1 MLGEDP
7 RENRIAEWFRGL
19 TMGVRIQIILFSVVG
34 IVLAAVGSIALI
46 QEAPVLLPT
55 VVPDSKPVPGETP
68 RMAAT
73 NVVKDW
79 RTAEAM
85 AGKQR
90 GPDVAAE
97 GKGEVEAMRKLVSMD
112 PNDADSWDRL
122 GKSLFSSGQHAE
134 AIRAFQ
140 RALEIKPGVAE
151 VLANLGVTLKTSGEM
166 TEYEKIVQSL
176 ALVDPKLARDL
187 MEFSPKKEITPA
199 ASSTPPPTPA
209 PSSPQ
214 PASAGQNE
222 SGEIG
227 ALRKLVA
234 MDPKDA
240 DSWDRLGKALFV
252 SGNHNEAVR
261 CFEKSLELKPNVV
274 EVLANLGVAY
284 KTQGRKEAFEEVLA
298 KLTALDP
305 KTGEQLKAFVP
316 APLEKR

>member
-1 MLGEDP
+1 
-7 RENRIAEWFRGL
+7 
-19 TMGVRIQIILFSVVG
+19 MGVRIQIVLFSIVG
-34 IVLAAVGSIALI
+34 IVLAVAGSIALI

-55 VVPDSKPVPGETP
+55 VVPDSKPVPGETT
-68 RMAAT
+68 RVAAT

-85 AGKQR
+85 APKQK
-90 GPDVAAE
+90 GPGVAAE

-240 DSWDRLGKALFV
+240 DSWDRLGKALFMV
-252 SGNHNEAVR
+252 KNYDEAIQ
-261 CFEKSLELKPNVV
+261 CFEKSLELKPDIV
-274 EVLANLGVAY
+274 EVLANLGVTS
-284 KTQGRKEAFEEVLA
+284 KSKGDKGRYARVLE
-298 KLTALDP
+298 KLSTLNP
-305 KTGEQLKAFVP
+305 KTAKELEAYQP
-316 APLEKR
+316 APAK

>member
-19 TMGVRIQIILFSVVG
+19 TMGVRIQIVLFSVVG
-34 IVLAAVGSIALI
+34 IVLAVVGSIALI
-46 QEAPVLLPT
+46 QEAPVLLPA
-55 VVPDSKPVPGETP
+55 VVPDSKPVPGEAP
-68 RMAAT
+68 RVAAT

-85 AGKQR
+85 AAKQK
-90 GPDVAAE
+90 GPNVAAE

-187 MEFSPKKEITPA
+187 MEFSPGKTGAPES
-199 ASSTPPPTPA
+199 SSTPPS
-209 PSSPQ
+209 SSPPQ
-214 PASAGQNE
+214 STSVGQNE
-222 SGEIG
+222 LGEIG

-234 MDPKDA
+234 IDPKDA
-240 DSWDRLGKALFV
+240 DSWDRLGKSLFMV
-252 SGNHNEAVR
+252 KNYDEAIQ
-261 CFEKSLELKPNVV
+261 CFEKSLELKPDVV
-274 EVLANLGVAY
+274 EVLANLGVTS
-284 KTQGRKEAFEEVLA
+284 KSKGDKGRYGKVVE
-298 KLTALDP
+298 KLSALDP
-305 KTGEQLKAFVP
+305 KTAKELEAYQP
-316 APLEKR
+316 APAK

>member
-1 MLGEDP
+1 
-7 RENRIAEWFRGL
+7 
-19 TMGVRIQIILFSVVG
+19 MGVRIQIILFSVVG

-46 QEAPVLLPT
+46 QEAPVLLPA
-55 VVPDSKPVPGETP
+55 VVPDSKPVPGEIP
-68 RMAAT
+68 RVAAT

-85 AGKQR
+85 AGKQK

-187 MEFSPKKEITPA
+187 MEFSPGKTGTPG
-199 ASSTPPPTPA
+199 SSFTPPPTS
-209 PSSPQ
+209 SSPSQ
-214 PASAGQNE
+214 SDSVAQNE
-222 SGEIG
+222 SGEVG

-298 KLTALDP
+298 KLTSLDP

-316 APLEKR
+316 APPAKR

>member
-1 MLGEDP
+1 
-7 RENRIAEWFRGL
+7 
-19 TMGVRIQIILFSVVG
+19 MGVRIQIVLFSVVG
-34 IVLAAVGSIALI
+34 IVLAVVGSIALI
-46 QEAPVLLPT
+46 QEAPVLLPA
-55 VVPDSKPVPGETP
+55 VVPDSKPVPGEAP
-68 RMAAT
+68 RVAAT

-85 AGKQR
+85 AAKQK
-90 GPDVAAE
+90 GPNVAAE

-187 MEFSPKKEITPA
+187 MEFSPGKTGAPES
-199 ASSTPPPTPA
+199 SSTPPS
-209 PSSPQ
+209 SSPPQ
-214 PASAGQNE
+214 STSVGQNE

-234 MDPKDA
+234 IDPKDA
-240 DSWDRLGKALFV
+240 DSWDRLGKSLFMV
-252 SGNHNEAVR
+252 KNYDEAIQ
-261 CFEKSLELKPNVV
+261 CFEKSLELKPDVV
-274 EVLANLGVAY
+274 EVLANLGVTS
-284 KTQGRKEAFEEVLA
+284 KSKGDKGRYGKVVE
-298 KLTALDP
+298 KLSALDP
-305 KTGEQLKAFVP
+305 KTAKELEAYQP
-316 APLEKR
+316 APAK

>member
-19 TMGVRIQIILFSVVG
+19 TMGVRIQIVLFSVVG
-34 IVLAAVGSIALI
+34 IVLVAVGSIALI

-68 RMAAT
+68 RVAST

-85 AGKQR
+85 AGKQK

-187 MEFSPKKEITPA
+187 MEFSPGKTGTPES
-199 ASSTPPPTPA
+199 SSTPPPTP
-209 PSSPQ
+209 SSPPQ
-214 PASAGQNE
+214 SDSVGQNE
-222 SGEIG
+222 SGEVG

>member
-1 MLGEDP
+1 MLGDDP

-34 IVLAAVGSIALI
+34 IVLAIVGSIALI
-46 QEAPVLLPT
+46 QEAPVLLPA

-68 RMAAT
+68 RVTAT

-85 AGKQR
+85 AGKQK
-90 GPDVAAE
+90 GPDGSAE
-97 GKGEVEAMRKLVSMD
+97 GRGEVEAMRKLVAMD
-112 PNDADSWDRL
+112 PGDADSWDRL

-187 MEFSPKKEITPA
+187 MEFSPSKTGA
-199 ASSTPPPTPA
+199 SATSSTPPPTPA

-214 PASAGQNE
+214 STSVGQNE

-240 DSWDRLGKALFV
+240 DSWDRLGKALFMV
-252 SGNHNEAVR
+252 KNYDEAIQ
-261 CFEKSLELKPNVV
+261 CFEKSLDLKPDVV
-274 EVLANLGVAY
+274 EVLANLGVTSKSKGDKSRYAKVLEKLSTLNP
-284 KTQGRKEAFEEVLA
+284 KTAKELEAF
-298 KLTALDP
+298 
-305 KTGEQLKAFVP
+305 QP
-316 APLEKR
+316 APAK

>member
-19 TMGVRIQIILFSVVG
+19 TMGVRIQIVLFSVVG
-34 IVLAAVGSIALI
+34 VVLAVVGSIALI

-68 RMAAT
+68 RVAAT

-85 AGKQR
+85 APKQK

-97 GKGEVEAMRKLVSMD
+97 GKGEVEAMRKLVEVD
-112 PNDADSWDRL
+112 PNDANSWDRL

-187 MEFSPKKEITPA
+187 MEFSPGKTGTPES
-199 ASSTPPPTPA
+199 SSTPPPTP
-209 PSSPQ
+209 SSPPQ
-214 PASAGQNE
+214 SDSVGQNE

-240 DSWDRLGKALFV
+240 DSWDRLGKALFMV
-252 SGNHNEAVR
+252 KNYDEAIQ
-261 CFEKSLELKPNVV
+261 CFEKSLELKPDVV
-274 EVLANLGVAY
+274 EVLANLGVTS
-284 KTQGRKEAFEEVLA
+284 KSKGDKGRYARVLE
-298 KLTALDP
+298 KLSTLNP
-305 KTGEQLKAFVP
+305 KTGKELEAYQP
-316 APLEKR
+316 APAK

>member
-19 TMGVRIQIILFSVVG
+19 TMGVRIQIVLFSVVG
-34 IVLAAVGSIALI
+34 VVLAVVGSIALI

-68 RMAAT
+68 RVAAT

-85 AGKQR
+85 AGKQK

-187 MEFSPKKEITPA
+187 MEFSPSKTGAPES
-199 ASSTPPPTPA
+199 SSTPPPTP
-209 PSSPQ
+209 SSPPQ
-214 PASAGQNE
+214 SDSVGQNE
-222 SGEIG
+222 SGEVG

-252 SGNHNEAVR
+252 VKNYDEAIQ
-261 CFEKSLELKPNVV
+261 CFEKSLELKPDVV
-274 EVLANLGVAY
+274 EVLANLGVTSKSKGDKNRY
-284 KTQGRKEAFEEVLA
+284 EKVLE
-298 KLTALDP
+298 KLSTLDP
-305 KTGEQLKAFVP
+305 KTAKELEAYQP
-316 APLEKR
+316 ASAK

>member
-19 TMGVRIQIILFSVVG
+19 TMGVRIQIVLFSVVG
-34 IVLAAVGSIALI
+34 IVLAVVGSIALI
-46 QEAPVLLPT
+46 QEAPVLLPALT
-55 VVPDSKPVPGETP
+55 PDSKPVPGETP
-68 RMAAT
+68 RVVAT

-85 AGKQR
+85 APKQT

-97 GKGEVEAMRKLVSMD
+97 GKGEVEAMRKLVEVD
-112 PNDADSWDRL
+112 PNDANSWDRL

-140 RALEIKPGVAE
+140 KALEIKPGVAE

-187 MEFSPKKEITPA
+187 MEFSPGKTGAPES
-199 ASSTPPPTPA
+199 SSTPPS
-209 PSSPQ
+209 SSPPQ
-214 PASAGQNE
+214 SASAGQND

-240 DSWDRLGKALFV
+240 DSWDRLGKALFMV
-252 SGNHNEAVR
+252 KNYDEAIQ
-261 CFEKSLELKPNVV
+261 CFEKSLELKPDVV
-274 EVLANLGVAY
+274 EVLANLGVTS
-284 KTQGRKEAFEEVLA
+284 KSKGDKGRYEKILE
-298 KLTALDP
+298 KLSALDP
-305 KTGEQLKAFVP
+305 KTAKELEAYQP
-316 APLEKR
+316 APAK

>member
-1 MLGEDP
+1 MVGDDP
-7 RENRIAEWFRGL
+7 RENRISEWFRGL
-19 TMGVRIQIILFSVVG
+19 TMGVRIQIVLFSIVG
-34 IVLAAVGSIALI
+34 IVLAVVGSIAMI

-68 RMAAT
+68 RVAAT

-85 AGKQR
+85 SEKQK
-90 GPDVAAE
+90 GPDVTAE
-97 GKGEVEAMRKLVSMD
+97 GKGEAEAMRKLVAMD

-187 MEFSPKKEITPA
+187 MEFSPSKTGTPES
-199 ASSTPPPTPA
+199 SSTPPPTP
-209 PSSPQ
+209 SSPPQ
-214 PASAGQNE
+214 SDSVGQNE

-234 MDPKDA
+234 IDPKDA

-261 CFEKSLELKPNVV
+261 CFEKSLELKPSVV

>member
-1 MLGEDP
+1 MVGDDP
-7 RENRIAEWFRGL
+7 REHRISEWFRGL

-68 RMAAT
+68 RVAAT

-85 AGKQR
+85 AAKQK
-90 GPDVAAE
+90 GPNVAAE

-187 MEFSPKKEITPA
+187 MEFSPSKTGTPES
-199 ASSTPPPTPA
+199 SSTPPPTP
-209 PSSPQ
+209 SSPPQ
-214 PASAGQNE
+214 SDSVGQNE

-234 MDPKDA
+234 IDPKDA

-261 CFEKSLELKPNVV
+261 CFEKSLELKPSVV

>member
-19 TMGVRIQIILFSVVG
+19 TMGVRIQIVLFSVVG
-34 IVLAAVGSIALI
+34 VVLAVVGSIALI

-68 RMAAT
+68 RVAAT

-85 AGKQR
+85 APKQK

-97 GKGEVEAMRKLVSMD
+97 GKGEVEAMRKLVEVD
-112 PNDADSWDRL
+112 PNDANSWDRL

-187 MEFSPKKEITPA
+187 MEFSPSKTGAPES
-199 ASSTPPPTPA
+199 SSTPPPTP
-209 PSSPQ
+209 SSPPQ
-214 PASAGQNE
+214 SDSVGQNE
-222 SGEIG
+222 SGEVG

-252 SGNHNEAVR
+252 VKNYDEAIQ
-261 CFEKSLELKPNVV
+261 CFEKSLELKPDLV
-274 EVLANLGVAY
+274 EVLANLGVTSKSKGDKNRY
-284 KTQGRKEAFEEVLA
+284 EKVLE
-298 KLTALDP
+298 KLSALDP
-305 KTGEQLKAFVP
+305 KTAKELEAYQP
-316 APLEKR
+316 APAK

>member
-68 RMAAT
+68 RVAAT

-85 AGKQR
+85 AAKQK
-90 GPDVAAE
+90 GSNVAAE

-187 MEFSPKKEITPA
+187 MEFSPSKTGTPES
-199 ASSTPPPTPA
+199 SSTPPPTP
-209 PSSPQ
+209 SSPPQ
-214 PASAGQNE
+214 SDSVGQNE

-234 MDPKDA
+234 IDPKDA

-261 CFEKSLELKPNVV
+261 CFEKSLELKPSVV

>member
-19 TMGVRIQIILFSVVG
+19 TMGVRIQIILFSLVG

-46 QEAPVLLPT
+46 QEAPVLLPA
-55 VVPDSKPVPGETP
+55 VVPDSKPVPGEIP
-68 RMAAT
+68 RVAAT

-85 AGKQR
+85 AGKQK

-187 MEFSPKKEITPA
+187 MEFSPGKTGTSDS
-199 ASSTPPPTPA
+199 SSTPPPTP
-209 PSSPQ
+209 SSPPQ
-214 PASAGQNE
+214 SDSAGQNE
-222 SGEIG
+222 SGEVG

-274 EVLANLGVAY
+274 EVLANLGVTY

>member
-1 MLGEDP
+1 
-7 RENRIAEWFRGL
+7 
-19 TMGVRIQIILFSVVG
+19 MGVRIQIVLFSVVG
-34 IVLAAVGSIALI
+34 VVLAVVGSIALI

-68 RMAAT
+68 RVAAT

-85 AGKQR
+85 APKQK

-97 GKGEVEAMRKLVSMD
+97 GKGEVEAMRKLVEVD

-187 MEFSPKKEITPA
+187 MEFSPSKTGAPES
-199 ASSTPPPTPA
+199 SSTPPPTP
-209 PSSPQ
+209 SSPPQ
-214 PASAGQNE
+214 SDSVGQNE
-222 SGEIG
+222 SGEVG

-252 SGNHNEAVR
+252 VKNYDEAIQ
-261 CFEKSLELKPNVV
+261 CFEKSLELKPDVV
-274 EVLANLGVAY
+274 EVLANLGVTSKSKGDKNRY
-284 KTQGRKEAFEEVLA
+284 EKVLE
-298 KLTALDP
+298 KLSTLDP
-305 KTGEQLKAFVP
+305 KTAKELEAYQP
-316 APLEKR
+316 ASAK

>member
-55 VVPDSKPVPGETP
+55 VVPDSKPVPGEIP
-68 RMAAT
+68 RVAAT

-85 AGKQR
+85 AGKQK

-187 MEFSPKKEITPA
+187 MEFSPGKTGTPES
-199 ASSTPPPTPA
+199 SSTPPPTP
-209 PSSPQ
+209 SSPPQ
-214 PASAGQNE
+214 SDSVGQNE
-222 SGEIG
+222 SGEVG

-298 KLTALDP
+298 KLTAIDP

>member
-68 RMAAT
+68 RVAAT

-85 AGKQR
+85 AAKQK
-90 GPDVAAE
+90 GPNVAAE

-187 MEFSPKKEITPA
+187 MEFSPSKTGTPES
-199 ASSTPPPTPA
+199 SSTPPPTP
-209 PSSPQ
+209 SSPPQ
-214 PASAGQNE
+214 SDSVGQNE

-234 MDPKDA
+234 IDPKDA

-261 CFEKSLELKPNVV
+261 CFEKSLELKPSVV

>member
-68 RMAAT
+68 RVAAT

-85 AGKQR
+85 AGKQK

-187 MEFSPKKEITPA
+187 MEFSPGKTGTPES
-199 ASSTPPPTPA
+199 SSTPPPTP
-209 PSSPQ
+209 SSPPQ
-214 PASAGQNE
+214 SDSVGQNE
-222 SGEIG
+222 SGEVG

-298 KLTALDP
+298 KLTAIDP

>member
-1 MLGEDP
+1 
-7 RENRIAEWFRGL
+7 
-19 TMGVRIQIILFSVVG
+19 
-34 IVLAAVGSIALI
+34 
-46 QEAPVLLPT
+46 
-55 VVPDSKPVPGETP
+55 
-68 RMAAT
+68 MAA
-73 NVVKDW
+73 
-79 RTAEAM
+79 
-85 AGKQR
+85 KQK

-187 MEFSPKKEITPA
+187 MEFSPGKTGSSES
-199 ASSTPPPTPA
+199 SSTPPPTPST
-209 PSSPQ
+209 SSPQ
-214 PASAGQNE
+214 SASVGQNE

-261 CFEKSLELKPNVV
+261 CFEKSLDLKPNVV
-274 EVLANLGVAY
+274 EVLANLGVTSKSKGDKSLY
-284 KTQGRKEAFEEVLA
+284 EKVLE
-298 KLTALDP
+298 KLSTLNP
-305 KTGEQLKAFVP
+305 KTAKELEAYQP
-316 APLEKR
+316 ASAK

>member
-19 TMGVRIQIILFSVVG
+19 TMGVRIQIVLFSVVG
-34 IVLAAVGSIALI
+34 VVLAVVGSIALI

-55 VVPDSKPVPGETP
+55 VVPDSKPVPGEIP
-68 RMAAT
+68 RVAST

-85 AGKQR
+85 APKQK

-97 GKGEVEAMRKLVSMD
+97 GKGEVEAMRKLVEVD
-112 PNDADSWDRL
+112 PNDANSWDRL

-187 MEFSPKKEITPA
+187 MEFSPGKTGTPES
-199 ASSTPPPTPA
+199 SSTPPPTP
-209 PSSPQ
+209 SSPPQ
-214 PASAGQNE
+214 SDSVGQNE
-222 SGEIG
+222 SGEVG

-252 SGNHNEAVR
+252 VKNYDEAIQ
-261 CFEKSLELKPNVV
+261 CFEKSLERKPDVV
-274 EVLANLGVAY
+274 EVLANLGVTSKSKGDKNRY
-284 KTQGRKEAFEEVLA
+284 EKVLE
-298 KLTALDP
+298 KLSTLDP
-305 KTGEQLKAFVP
+305 KTAKELEAYQP
-316 APLEKR
+316 APAK

>member
-1 MLGEDP
+1 
-7 RENRIAEWFRGL
+7 
-19 TMGVRIQIILFSVVG
+19 V
-34 IVLAAVGSIALI
+34 
-46 QEAPVLLPT
+46 
-55 VVPDSKPVPGETP
+55 
-68 RMAAT
+68 
-73 NVVKDW
+73 
-79 RTAEAM
+79 
-85 AGKQR
+85 
-90 GPDVAAE
+90 
-97 GKGEVEAMRKLVSMD
+97 EVD
-112 PNDADSWDRL
+112 PNDANSWDRL

-187 MEFSPKKEITPA
+187 MEFSPAKTGAPES
-199 ASSTPPPTPA
+199 SSTPPPTP
-209 PSSPQ
+209 SSPPQ
-214 PASAGQNE
+214 SASAGQNE
-222 SGEIG
+222 SGEVG

>member
-1 MLGEDP
+1 
-7 RENRIAEWFRGL
+7 
-19 TMGVRIQIILFSVVG
+19 MGVRIQIILFSVVG

-68 RMAAT
+68 RVAAT

-85 AGKQR
+85 AAKQK
-90 GPDVAAE
+90 GPNVAAE

-187 MEFSPKKEITPA
+187 MEFSPSKTGTPES
-199 ASSTPPPTPA
+199 SSTPPPTP
-209 PSSPQ
+209 SSPPQ
-214 PASAGQNE
+214 SDSVGQNE

-234 MDPKDA
+234 IDPKDA

-261 CFEKSLELKPNVV
+261 CFEKSLELKPSVV

>member
-19 TMGVRIQIILFSVVG
+19 TMGVRIQIVLFSVVG
-34 IVLAAVGSIALI
+34 IVLAVVGSIALI

-55 VVPDSKPVPGETP
+55 VAPDSKPVPGETP
-68 RMAAT
+68 RVAAT

-85 AGKQR
+85 SPKQK
-90 GPDVAAE
+90 GPDVVAE

-187 MEFSPKKEITPA
+187 MEFSPGKTGTPES
-199 ASSTPPPTPA
+199 SSTPPPTP
-209 PSSPQ
+209 SSPPQ
-214 PASAGQNE
+214 SDSVGKNE
-222 SGEIG
+222 SGEVG

-240 DSWDRLGKALFV
+240 DSWDRLGKALFMV
-252 SGNHNEAVR
+252 KNYDEAIQ
-261 CFEKSLELKPNVV
+261 CFEKSLELKPDVM
-274 EVLANLGVAY
+274 EVLANLGVTSKSKGDKNRY
-284 KTQGRKEAFEEVLA
+284 EKVLE
-298 KLTALDP
+298 KLSTLDP
-305 KTGEQLKAFVP
+305 KTAKELEAYQP
-316 APLEKR
+316 APAK

>member
-1 MLGEDP
+1 MLGQDP

-46 QEAPVLLPT
+46 QEAPVLLPA

-68 RMAAT
+68 RVAAT

-85 AGKQR
+85 AEKQK

-187 MEFSPKKEITPA
+187 MEFSPGKTGAPQ
-199 ASSTPPPTPA
+199 SSPTPPPTPS
-209 PSSPQ
+209 SSPQ
-214 PASAGQNE
+214 SDSAGQNE
-222 SGEIG
+222 SGEVG

-240 DSWDRLGKALFV
+240 DSWDRLGKALFMAK
-252 SGNHNEAVR
+252 NYDEAIQ
-261 CFEKSLELKPNVV
+261 CFEKSLELKPDVV
-274 EVLANLGVAY
+274 EVLANLGVTS
-284 KTQGRKEAFEEVLA
+284 KSKGDKGRYA
-298 KLTALDP
+298 KVVEKLSTLDP
-305 KTGEQLKAFVP
+305 KTAKELDAYQP
-316 APLEKR
+316 APGK

>member
-19 TMGVRIQIILFSVVG
+19 TMGVRIQIVLFSVVG
-34 IVLAAVGSIALI
+34 VVLAVVGSIALI

-68 RMAAT
+68 RVVAT

-85 AGKQR
+85 AKKQK

-97 GKGEVEAMRKLVSMD
+97 GRGEVEAMRKLVEVD
-112 PNDADSWDRL
+112 PNDANSWDRL

-140 RALEIKPGVAE
+140 KALEIKPGVAE

-187 MEFSPKKEITPA
+187 MEFSPAKTGTTA
-199 ASSTPPPTPA
+199 ASSTPSPA
-209 PSSPQ
+209 PALSSPQ
-214 PASAGQNE
+214 STSVGQNE

-240 DSWDRLGKALFV
+240 DSWDRLGKVLFMAK
-252 SGNHNEAVR
+252 NYDEAIQ
-261 CFEKSLELKPNVV
+261 CFEKSLELKPDVV
-274 EVLANLGVAY
+274 QVLANLGVTLKSKGDKSRYA
-284 KTQGRKEAFEEVLA
+284 KVVEKLSTLDPRTAKQLEAFQPASA
-298 KLTALDP
+298 K
-305 KTGEQLKAFVP
+305 
-316 APLEKR
+316 

>member
-19 TMGVRIQIILFSVVG
+19 TMGVRIQIVLFSVVG
-34 IVLAAVGSIALI
+34 IVLVAVGSIALI

-68 RMAAT
+68 RVAAT

-85 AGKQR
+85 AGKQK

-187 MEFSPKKEITPA
+187 MEFSPGKTGTPES
-199 ASSTPPPTPA
+199 SSTPPPTP
-209 PSSPQ
+209 SSPPQ
-214 PASAGQNE
+214 SDSVGQNE
-222 SGEIG
+222 SGEVG

-284 KTQGRKEAFEEVLA
+284 KTLGRKEAFEEVLV